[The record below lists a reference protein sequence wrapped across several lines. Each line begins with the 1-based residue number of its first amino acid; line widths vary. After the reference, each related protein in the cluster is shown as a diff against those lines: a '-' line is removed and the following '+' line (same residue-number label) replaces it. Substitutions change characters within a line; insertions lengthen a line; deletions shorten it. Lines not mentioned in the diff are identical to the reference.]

1 MRKTI
6 ILVLV
11 IVICF
16 VTVFAVDH
24 PTAEDKA
31 PASIFTVSSCPVSVV
46 TPAATRIVSPDE
58 GYFDFELTAKIA
70 ESKQMMHNTDPTDHF
85 LQNKWRKKGPNDSLL
100 DLITSIRHEGDAI
113 FCYLNKCGACY
124 PELRSNTQK
133 SESTFNEAL
142 TNIVADYNLITGE
155 TIYYDLT
162 TGEEVDIEAI
172 K

>member
-1 MRKTI
+1 MKRSI
-6 ILVLV
+6 ILVLAIAV
-11 IVICF
+11 CF
-16 VTVFAVDH
+16 ITVFAVD
-24 PTAEDKA
+24 PSTAEDKA
-31 PASIFTVSSCPVSVV
+31 PESISAVSSCPVSVV
-46 TPAATRIVSPDE
+46 TPSAPRITSPDE
-58 GYFDFELTAKIA
+58 GYYDFELTAKIA

-85 LQNKWRKKGPNDSLL
+85 LQNKRQSKGSNGSLL
-100 DLITSIRHEGDAI
+100 DLITSIRHEANAT

-124 PELRSNTQK
+124 PELRSKAQE

-155 TIYYDLT
+155 TTYYDLT